1 MNTVEG
7 IKVAEDITFR
17 ESQSNALSDVGRTH
31 SSNEGQT
38 DDKPN
43 LCRRVQGATV
53 RGENLTQR
61 RGSSL
66 DRVEVNSM
74 ITPIGSRK
82 DTRTVSTAKKAI
94 KRSLVTGCED
104 SGIIAGSRNRWRQ

>member
-1 MNTVEG
+1 MNTFEG

-17 ESQSNALSDVGRTH
+17 ESQSDALSDVGRTH
-31 SSNEGQT
+31 SSNESQT
-38 DDKPN
+38 NDKPN

-66 DRVEVNSM
+66 DRVEVNST
-74 ITPIGSRK
+74 INTNR
-82 DTRTVSTAKKAI
+82 I
-94 KRSLVTGCED
+94 KRRYQKGMHCRNGSETL
-104 SGIIAGSRNRWRQ
+104 SGDGM

>member
-17 ESQSNALSDVGRTH
+17 ESQSDALADVGRTH
-31 SSNEGQT
+31 SSNESQT
-38 DDKPN
+38 NDKPN

-74 ITPIGSRK
+74 ITPIGIK
-82 DTRTVSTAKKAI
+82 EDTRRISKAKMPI
-94 KRSLVTGCED
+94 KRSLVTVCEE
-104 SGIIAGSRNRWRQ
+104 SGTIAGRRNRWRQ